1 MLKHSSIFH
10 PRMALSV
17 GLHQK
22 NTFCSFRRY
31 SWGGDKLARVTTGWK
46 GLKPLPKAPVIQY
59 LFFLKEKE
67 NRIEKSEFVNRWL

>member
-1 MLKHSSIFH
+1 
-10 PRMALSV
+10 MALSV

-46 GLKPLPKAPVIQY
+46 GLKLLPKAPVIQY